1 MSSITSLGVGSGL
14 DLNGILGQLQ
24 EAEQQK
30 LEPIQDSIETAETE
44 ITAYGKLKSA
54 LSELDSSVSQLSDA
68 STFEGLTSNVEGGAV
83 SAVTS
88 NDAQPGRYD
97 VSVGNL
103 ATAGSLVTE
112 RIADIASDES
122 IVDGEQ
128 SLTFD
133 VADGTIDP
141 ITIADG
147 SSLEDIRDAVNA
159 QSGGALNASIINDGE
174 GNRLSV
180 NATETG
186 ADASVLGTNFTDI
199 LSGDV
204 VLEDSE
210 VQQDGQ
216 DAQLNVNGV
225 DISSSTNQV
234 EDAIQGVTLNL
245 NEANASSVVT
255 VEQDVESIT
264 DSVAGFVEN
273 FNNTRGTVDE
283 LTAFDPETEQ
293 AAALSGDSAARSVE
307 SALRSAVSNSVG
319 GDGFNALSEIG
330 VSLQVDGT
338 LSLDEDKLNDVVTNQ
353 PEAVSEFFTGSDSVM
368 GMGEQLSNALDR
380 AIGPSG
386 RLDGAIDATESR
398 ASSLNDRLVTTEERI
413 TQTID
418 RYRTEFTQLDTM
430 MSEMNQTGAYLSQQ
444 LAGMQQ
450 G

>member
-30 LEPIQDSIETAETE
+30 LEPIQERIQTAETE
-44 ITAYGKLKSA
+44 ITAYGKLKSS
-54 LSELDSSVSQLSDA
+54 LSELDSSVDKLSDA
-68 STFEGLTSNVEGGAV
+68 GTFEGLTSNVEGGAV
-83 SAVTS
+83 SAVAGD
-88 NDAQPGRYD
+88 DAQPGRYD

-103 ATAGSLVTE
+103 ASAGSLVTE
-112 RIADIASDES
+112 RLAGVATDES
-122 IVDGEQ
+122 IVDGQQ

-133 VADGTIDP
+133 VAEGALDP
-141 ITIADG
+141 ITIEDG

-159 QSGGALNASIINDGE
+159 QSNGALNASIINDGQ

-186 ADASVLGTNFTDI
+186 ADASVVATNFTNI
-199 LSGDV
+199 LAADV
-204 VLEDSE
+204 ALEDAE

-234 EDAIQGVTLNL
+234 EGAIQGVTLNL
-245 NEANASSVVT
+245 NEANSSSVVT
-255 VEQDVESIT
+255 VEQDTESIT
-264 DSVAGFVEN
+264 DAIAGFVEN
-273 FNNTRGTVDE
+273 FNSTRGTVDE
-283 LTAFDPETEQ
+283 LTAFNPDTDQ

-307 SALRSAVSNSVG
+307 SALRSAVSGSVG
-319 GDGFNALSEIG
+319 GDGFNVLSEIG

-338 LSLDEDKLNDVVTNQ
+338 LSLDEDKLNDAVSNQ
-353 PEAVSEFFTGSDSVM
+353 PEAVSEFFAGSDGVT
-368 GMGEQLSNALDR
+368 GIGEQISNALDR

-386 RLDGAIDATESR
+386 RLEGAISSTESQV
-398 ASSLNDRLVTTEERI
+398 SSLNDRLVTTEERI
-413 TQTID
+413 SQTID